1 MAVKQPTFE
10 EQLSQLEQIVKQL
23 EQGDL
28 TLDDS
33 LAKFKQGVTLSKKL
47 QHKLADAEQMMTQ
60 IIGPDGNETDY
71 QRDTYHD
78 AK

>member
-1 MAVKQPTFE
+1 MTAKNPTFE

-28 TLDDS
+28 TLEDS
-33 LAKFKQGVTLSKKL
+33 LTKFKQGVSLSKEL

-60 IIGPDGNETDY
+60 IVGPDGNETDY